1 LGAEE
6 DPHTH
11 NLVGKWLLGLHNQR
25 EEASNY
31 RSFSHAAAGITCIYT
46 YTALMLTDDAGWSIL
61 YA

>member
-11 NLVGKWLLGLHNQR
+11 NLVGKWLLGLHNKR
-25 EEASNY
+25 EEASIY
-31 RSFSHAAAGITCIYT
+31 RSFSRAAAGITCIH
-46 YTALMLTDDAGWSIL
+46 TALMLTDDAGWSIL